1 MSETPNSNLLDY
13 LGQVSDPRSERN
25 QEHPFISIL
34 TIAICGVICGADNWV
49 EIEAYGNAKQD
60 WLESILALPNGI
72 PSHDTFG
79 RVFRMNDD
87 EEFQQSFMS
96 WVRAVSQ
103 ITQGELVAIDG
114 KQLRGSKEVGPGKE
128 AVCLVSAW
136 ACENRLVLGQRQVN
150 EKSNE
155 ITAIPELLDML
166 ALHGCVVT
174 IDAIG
179 CQTEIAAK
187 IIEQEADYVLAV
199 KANQGRLHEDIND
212 LFAGFEEFEFA
223 DVAYDYYKATNKGH
237 GRLEIRHCWVVS
249 QPDYLAYLRG
259 HQAWKGLNSLIK
271 VISERRIN
279 GRSTRKTRYFISSLD
294 DTAAH
299 LLDYC
304 REHWHIENKLHWVL
318 DMAFREDAN
327 TVRRDN
333 APQNL
338 AVLRHMA
345 LNLLKHEKTAR
356 VGLKAK
362 RLKAGWDIDYLLKV
376 LAI

>member
-1 MSETPNSNLLDY
+1 MSQTPSKNLLVY
-13 LGQVSDPRSERN
+13 LAQVNDPRSERN

-34 TIAICGVICGADNWV
+34 TIAIYAVICGADNWV
-49 EIEAYGNAKQD
+49 EIEAYGNAKRD
-60 WLESILALPNGI
+60 WLERIIPLPNGI

-79 RVFRMNDD
+79 RVFRMIDA

-96 WVRAVSQ
+96 WVQTVNQ
-103 ITQGELVAIDG
+103 VTQGELVAIDG
-114 KQLRGSKEVGPGKE
+114 KQLRGSKEVGAGKE
-128 AVCLVSAW
+128 AICLVSAW
-136 ACENRLVLGQRQVN
+136 ASENRLVLGQRQVD
-150 EKSNE
+150 EKTNE
-155 ITAIPELLDML
+155 ITAIPELLDLL

-199 KANQGRLHEDIND
+199 KANQGRLHEDIAD
-212 LFAGFEEFEFA
+212 LFAGFEEFDFE
-223 DVAYDYYKATNKGH
+223 DVVHDYHKTTNKGH

-259 HQAWKGLNSLIK
+259 HQAWPGLRSLIK
-271 VISERRIN
+271 VVSERRVN
-279 GRSTRKTRYFISSLD
+279 DQSTLKTRYFISSLE
-294 DTAAH
+294 DTAAN
-299 LLDYC
+299 LLAYC
-304 REHWHIENKLHWVL
+304 RQHWHIENRLHWVL
-318 DMAFREDAN
+318 DVAFREDAN

-345 LNLLKHEKTAR
+345 LNLLKHEKTAQ
-356 VGLKAK
+356 VGIKAK
-362 RLKAGWDIDYLLKV
+362 RLKAGWDNDYLSKV
-376 LAI
+376 MTV

>member
-1 MSETPNSNLLDY
+1 MSKTPSRNLLIY
-13 LGQVSDPRSERN
+13 LAQVNDPRSERN

-34 TIAICGVICGADNWV
+34 AIAIYAVICGADNWV
-49 EIEAYGNAKQD
+49 EIEGYGKAKQD
-60 WLESILALPNGI
+60 WLERIVPLPNGI

-79 RVFRMNDD
+79 RVFRMIDA

-96 WVRAVSQ
+96 WVQTVSQ
-103 ITQGELVAIDG
+103 VTQGELVTIDG
-114 KQLRGSKEVGPGKE
+114 KQLRGSKEVGSGKE
-128 AVCLVSAW
+128 AICLVSAW
-136 ACENRLVLGQRQVN
+136 ASENRLVLGQRQVD

-155 ITAIPELLDML
+155 ITAIPELLELL

-199 KANQGRLHEDIND
+199 KANQGRLHEDIAD
-212 LFAGFEEFEFA
+212 LFAGFEEFDFE
-223 DVAYDYYKATNKGH
+223 DVAYDYHKTTNKGH

-249 QPDYLAYLRG
+249 QPEYLAYLRG
-259 HQAWKGLNSLIK
+259 HQAWPGLRSLIK
-271 VISERRIN
+271 VVSERRVN
-279 GRSTRKTRYFISSLD
+279 DQSTLKTRYFISSLE

-299 LLDYC
+299 LLAFC
-304 REHWHIENKLHWVL
+304 RQHWHIENQLHWVL
-318 DMAFREDAN
+318 DVAFREDAN
-327 TVRRDN
+327 TVHRDN

-345 LNLLKHEKTAR
+345 LNLLKHEKTAK
-356 VGLKAK
+356 VGIKAK
-362 RLKAGWDIDYLLKV
+362 RLKAGWDNDYLSKV
-376 LAI
+376 MTV